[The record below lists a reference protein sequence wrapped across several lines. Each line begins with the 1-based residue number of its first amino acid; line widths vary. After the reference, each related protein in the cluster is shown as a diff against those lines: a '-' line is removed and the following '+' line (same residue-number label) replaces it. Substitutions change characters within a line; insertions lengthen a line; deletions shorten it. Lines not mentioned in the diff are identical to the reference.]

1 MRSVGSYSLISGLC
15 FTLNNGL
22 LIGMARLGLPLALN
36 LCLSAAVVISL
47 GYVLQSLYTFRV
59 PLSLGGLSRYSLVMA
74 VNLPVAFVLL
84 WLLNHWMPMTYSA
97 PIVTTLLL
105 VWNAIGSI
113 WALRRKRA
121 MVNP

>member
-1 MRSVGSYSLISGLC
+1 MS
-15 FTLNNGL
+15 
-22 LIGMARLGLPLALN
+22 
-36 LCLSAAVVISL
+36 
-47 GYVLQSLYTFRV
+47 LQSLYTFRV

-84 WLLNHWMPMTYSA
+84 WLLNQWMPMTYSA